1 MMSVVKLTN
10 KKELDELVA
19 RLTLRLGRKP
29 KQQEVLDICV
39 EIGSKNFEEIANR
52 LNSGMELDDDLYERI
67 EKTIKK
73 LAKGEWIPLEEV
85 EWGNEEDKDIYR
97 ID

>member
-1 MMSVVKLTN
+1 MSVVKLTN

-39 EIGSKNFEEIANR
+39 EIGSRNFEEIANR
-52 LNSGMELDDDLYERI
+52 LNPGPVLDDDLYEQI
-67 EKTIKK
+67 QKTIEE
-73 LAKGEWIPLEEV
+73 LSKGEWIPLEEI
-85 EWGNEEDKDIYR
+85 EWGNEVDKLVYGSE
-97 ID
+97 

>member
-52 LNSGMELDDDLYERI
+52 LNPGPVLDEDLYEQI
-67 EKTIKK
+67 QKTIEE
-73 LAKGEWIPLEEV
+73 LSIGEWTPLDEV
-85 EWGNEEDKDIYR
+85 EWGNEEDKDIYG